1 MAEPVNEVDLTDK
14 EELEKFIKESG
25 IENLITAMKK
35 GPSKPK
41 KTSEF
46 NKNIDWIIRI
56 IKTFRPVH
64 LNLKSH
70 YVVLA
75 KLIDYMG
82 NKNFSGCIFVY
93 INDNTSIMFIWQGE
107 LIGIINNKLDKT
119 DEEAFRYIRSNYR
132 DASIDVYLPP
142 KEKAALPLLLN
153 SQARNDIEPK
163 HKDLDTEFTNL
174 PKLITK
180 MEGEKFTGYIELKKP
195 DGKNVAYFYKGK
207 DILTIFLHTDGK
219 YTVSTLD
226 ELLKTSGNVDIY
238 PGLSRTLIGSM
249 HDLMSKITI
258 LVMNR
263 NEDASTL
270 SKIVESFDKHIS
282 LNIAEATRDNTE
294 LKVTMP
300 AGIARKEDNRS
311 VQGQIKNTLEF
322 KFVRYFFSD
331 YFFSIA
337 ETGNNVSMK
346 KIWNNIP
353 RVRTVKFY
361 QKFHEGHVEH
371 DFDIIMEDG
380 SGNILFAMR
389 HTERA
394 PKAYEIDIFV
404 KQLENIKH
412 TLNDWGSLK
421 AGIFISTSGFEEEAL
436 TSAKKV
442 TATGAGVKSV
452 FGKMGGSKVPK
463 MLVAPKGFIRTE
475 NNGGFHLCLISQDD
489 DSFEVDFPKL

>member
-56 IKTFRPVH
+56 IKTFKPVH
-64 LNLKSH
+64 LNLRSH

-75 KLIDYMG
+75 KLIDHLG
-82 NKNFSGCIFVY
+82 NENFSGCIFVH
-93 INDNTSIMFIWQGE
+93 INDNTSVMFIWQGE

-119 DEEAFRYIRSNYR
+119 DEEAFRYILTNYR
-132 DASIDVYLPP
+132 DASIDIYLPP
-142 KEKAALPLLLN
+142 REKAALSLLFN

-174 PKLITK
+174 PKLIAK
-180 MEGEKFTGYIELKKP
+180 MKGEKFTGYIELKKP
-195 DGKNVAYFYKGK
+195 DGKYMAYFYKGK
-207 DILTIFLHTDGK
+207 DILTIFLDTNGK
-219 YTVSTLD
+219 YTGSTLD
-226 ELLKTSGNVDIY
+226 ELLKSSGNVDIY
-238 PGLSRTLIGSM
+238 PSLSRTLVSSM

-270 SKIVESFDKHIS
+270 SKIVESFDKHIT
-282 LNIAEATRDNTE
+282 LNVAEATRDNTE
-294 LKVTMP
+294 LKLTMP
-300 AGIARKEDNRS
+300 AGIAKRENTRS
-311 VQGQIKNTLEF
+311 VQEHIRNTLEF

-337 ETGNNVSMK
+337 ETGNNVSLK

-394 PKAYEIDIFV
+394 PRAYEIDIFV

-421 AGIFISTSGFEEEAL
+421 AGIFISTRGFEKEAL
-436 TSAKKV
+436 A
-442 TATGAGVKSV
+442 TANKITAAGAGVKSMFKKV
-452 FGKMGGSKVPK
+452 GGSKVPK

-475 NNGGFHLCLISQDD
+475 NNSGFHLCLISQDD